1 MKFVIYYKKNVVG
14 KALTME
20 LTLYMKEFLTNLI
33 AIKSTGGDP
42 EEGAPYGKAPREALE
57 YFLTE
62 AQKAGF
68 RTGVTG
74 DRAGWV
80 EFGKGDR
87 LIGIICHLDVVPIGD
102 GWNTDPFT
110 LTVKDDVMYA
120 RGIVDD
126 KGPAAASFFAMKE
139 LLDEGKEPDNY
150 RVRLILGTDEER
162 SCSCVEYYAQHEEI
176 PSFAITPDS
185 QFPAIYCEKGIIHVK
200 VFGDNKKGLVA
211 QGGSAPNMVPA
222 KAHCVIEG
230 NELNTTGKPAH
241 GSRPELGINAISLL
255 IDEIANHGIDIS
267 EYPILRFIRDFD
279 AVAFTGCDTIDE
291 SGALTSNIGVLKAEG
306 NESYVILDFRTPYSV
321 NVKDVLG
328 TLKSKAAEYG
338 LDIDPINAMDSIY
351 MDKNAPE
358 ILGLTKIWSKHIDKF
373 TGFKEEY
380 RAQYTDAIA
389 VGGGTY
395 ARHIPNTV
403 AFGVE
408 TPWSED
414 QCHQANECIPVN
426 DFIEWIEV
434 LKEYITTIS

>member
-1 MKFVIYYKKNVVG
+1 MK
-14 KALTME
+14 LDP
-20 LTLYMKEFLTNLI
+20 YMTDFLTKLI
-33 AIKSTGGDP
+33 SIPSTGGIA

-57 YFLTE
+57 YFLNE

-68 RTGVTG
+68 RTQVTG

-80 EFGKGDR
+80 EFGKGDK
-87 LIGIICHLDVVPIGD
+87 LIGIICHLDVVPAGD

-110 LTVKDDVMYA
+110 LTIKDDVMYG

-126 KGPAAASFFAMKE
+126 KGPAAASYFAMKE
-139 LLDEGKEPDNY
+139 LLEEGKEPADY

-162 SCSCVEYYAQHEEI
+162 SCSCVEYYAKHEEI
-176 PSFAITPDS
+176 PDFAITPDS

-200 VFGDNKKGLVA
+200 VFGDNKKGLKA
-211 QGGSAPNMVPA
+211 NGGSAPNMVPA
-222 KAHCVIEG
+222 KANCVIEG
-230 NELNTTGKPAH
+230 NEISTTGKPAH

-255 IDEIANHGIDIS
+255 VDEIVNRGIDIS
-267 EYPILRFIRDFD
+267 DYPILRFINDFD
-279 AVAFTGCDTIDE
+279 GAAFTGCDTVDE

-306 NESYVILDFRTPYSV
+306 DESCVILDFRTPYSV
-321 NVKDVLG
+321 SVNDVLNN
-328 TLKSKAAEYG
+328 LKSKACEYG

-380 RAQYTDAIA
+380 RSEYTDAIA

-414 QCHQANECIPVN
+414 QCHQANESVTIN
-426 DFIEWIEV
+426 DFIQWVEIIKEFIEN
-434 LKEYITTIS
+434 S